1 MAFDGTPSYGHTP
14 SHPAAQF
21 TNHSFKHEDPISQQ
35 PSLGN
40 SFIPASGKPAGSLPE
55 PPQVWRRAGAA
66 PSRPW
71 SPVAS
76 AGVASRPQG

>member
-14 SHPAAQF
+14 SHHAAQF

-40 SFIPASGKPAGSLPE
+40 VSPAGARPAGQSGVMPLPRCSAVAE
-55 PPQVWRRAGAA
+55 LELPRPRERGPAA
-66 PSRPW
+66 PS
-71 SPVAS
+71 
-76 AGVASRPQG
+76 AGRG